1 MVSRLT
7 IATGNCSRRHA
18 DTKLKRLQSLSRLT
32 APAPFAQRSLLI
44 RFICASVRYIF
55 RFVGRGLAPAAVLFG
70 QSGTPVPTFRKRAF
84 VSSHTKKRC
93 VVWDTV
99 ASVPTTFL
107 LLFSSPE
114 KRRYLTQS
122 GTSVLTVRIISFRHI
137 QMTFKKASFALQG
150 RWLRAIAKKTV
161 GSFGGRTQFIPTVHS
176 FPRTNP

>member
-1 MVSRLT
+1 MRQVFRTAPVCDYAKTTLSPIISYYLVG
-7 IATGNCSRRHA
+7 ANCGLPLLNVTFA
-18 DTKLKRLQSLSRLT
+18 DTKNKRLQSLSRLT

-93 VVWDTV
+93 GVWDTV

-114 KRRYLTQS
+114 KRRYSTQS
-122 GTSVLTVRIISFRHI
+122 GTPVTTVKERVFIFSLT
-137 QMTFKKASFALQG
+137 KKC
-150 RWLRAIAKKTV
+150 
-161 GSFGGRTQFIPTVHS
+161 
-176 FPRTNP
+176 